1 MAQKDFKVKNG
12 IVVNDSSTF
21 LNALTVQGT
30 MTVSNGHDL
39 AVSGNI
45 TGKYAGFDSDFNA
58 KSTADLSEGSNL
70 YYTTARVDS
79 DIVASI
85 GTDPVIAGVSFY
97 NESSGGISIG
107 QDVNLG
113 DSTTSVL
120 NYAASDSGKS
130 VALGLTIPNQ
140 VSNFIGVT
148 GNAASNDLII
158 GYEGA
163 NTELIIKSGVG
174 KSPTNLDGGT
184 TLATLGTTGI
194 LTLTS
199 AQQSTNKTTGS
210 IVTAGG
216 IGADKDIR
224 AENFVA
230 VNNITVGT
238 NGTGKFIGD
247 VTGTVSDIS
256 NHTTTDLTEGT
267 NLYYTTVRFDSDL
280 GATTTSGL
288 PEGSNLYYTTARTDS
303 DAKRAI
309 SVNNTSGFGSLSYVD
324 STGVISYTGIS
335 TAQIRSQFSAGTGV
349 TLTSG
354 QIAIGQDVGLTD
366 SVQFAAGTFSG
377 NVTVDG
383 DLTVGGSYIL
393 NEQNDLRVTNALIK
407 LADSNTGDA
416 VDIGIVGRYSE
427 DAGVTIRRAGFF
439 RDATNGEW
447 YTFNNL
453 VQDGLDSNPAD
464 QTINRADPSFELGT
478 WNFKALR
485 GSYLGFDSDFR
496 VFSTNYT
503 EYDSDFTAVSAGR
516 YAINTTGGPV
526 TVTLPASPTTGD
538 YVRLIDISNWTNNSV
553 TLNRNGSTIESTAD
567 NFELD
572 IGQSII
578 ELIYINSTWQVYSS
592 IGQRGAQGA
601 KGDSADVTN
610 FASPSQAIAYSIAL
624 G

>member
-70 YYTTARVDS
+70 YYTTVRVDS

-174 KSPTNLDGGT
+174 KSPTNLGGGT

-216 IGADKDIR
+216 IGADKDVR

-230 VNNITVGT
+230 VNNITAGT

-288 PEGSNLYYTTARTDS
+288 PEGSNLYYTTARADS

-309 SVNNTSGFGSLSYVD
+309 SVNNTSGFGSLAYVD

-349 TLTSG
+349 TLSSG
-354 QIAIGQDVGLTD
+354 QISIGQDVGLTD

-464 QTINRADPSFELGT
+464 QTINRADASFELGT

-526 TVTLPASPTTGD
+526 TVTLPSSPTTGD
-538 YVRLIDISNWTNNSV
+538 YVRLIDISNWTDNSV

>member
-21 LNALTVQGT
+21 LNAVTVQGT

-58 KSTADLSEGSNL
+58 KSTTNLSEGTNL
-70 YYTTARVDS
+70 YYTTVRVDS
-79 DIVASI
+79 DIVSAI

-107 QDVNLG
+107 QDINLG
-113 DSTTSVL
+113 DSATSVI
-120 NYAASDSGKS
+120 NYSAFDSGIS

-148 GNAASNDLII
+148 GTAASNDIVI
-158 GYEGA
+158 GYEGS
-163 NTELIIKSGVG
+163 NTELKIKTGVG
-174 KSPTNLDGGT
+174 TSPVNLDGGS
-184 TLATLGTTGI
+184 TLLTLGTTGI
-194 LTLTS
+194 LTLTN

-216 IGADKDIR
+216 IGVDKDVR
-224 AENFVA
+224 AENFIA
-230 VNNITVGT
+230 VNNVTAGT
-238 NGTGKFIGD
+238 NGSGKFIGD

-256 NHTTTDLTEGT
+256 NHTTTDLAEGT

-280 GATTTSGL
+280 GATSTSSL
-288 PEGSNLYYTTARTDS
+288 PEGTNLYYTTARADS

-309 SVNNTSGFGSLSYVD
+309 SVNNASGFGSLAYVD

-349 TLTSG
+349 TLSSG
-354 QIAIGQDVGLTD
+354 QISIGQDVGLTD
-366 SVQFAAGTFSG
+366 SVQFAAGTISG
-377 NVTVDG
+377 NLIVDG

-453 VQDGLDSNPAD
+453 IQDGLDSSPAD
-464 QTINRADPSFELGT
+464 QTINRAAPSFELGT

-516 YAINTTGGPV
+516 YAINTTSGPI

-538 YVRLIDISNWTNNSV
+538 YIKLIDVSNWTNNSV
-553 TLNRNGSTIESTAD
+553 TVNRNGETIESTAD

-578 ELIYINSTWQVYSS
+578 EFIYINNTWQVYSS
-592 IGQRGAQGA
+592 IGQRGEKGD
-601 KGDSADVTN
+601 KGDSADVAN

>member
-21 LNALTVQGT
+21 LNAVTVQGT

-130 VALGLTIPNQ
+130 VALGITIPNQ

-148 GNAASNDLII
+148 GNAASNDLVI

-163 NTELIIKSGVG
+163 NTELKIKSGVG
-174 KSPTNLDGGT
+174 TSPTNLDGGT

-194 LTLTS
+194 LTLTN

-216 IGADKDIR
+216 IGVDKDVR
-224 AENFVA
+224 AENFIA
-230 VNNITVGT
+230 VNNITAGT
-238 NGTGKFIGD
+238 NGSGKFIGD

-256 NHTTTDLTEGT
+256 NHTTTDLTEGN

-280 GATTTSGL
+280 GATSTSGL
-288 PEGSNLYYTTARTDS
+288 PEGSNLYYTTARVDS

-309 SVNNTSGFGSLSYVD
+309 SVNNTSGFGSLAYVD

-538 YVRLIDISNWTNNSV
+538 YVRLIDISNWTDNSV

-592 IGQRGAQGA
+592 IGQRGAQGE

>member
-1 MAQKDFKVKNG
+1 MAYKDFKVKNG
-12 IVVNDSSTF
+12 IVVNDSATF
-21 LNALTVQGT
+21 LGDISVAGNSVLT
-30 MTVSNGHDL
+30 
-39 AVSGNI
+39 GNI
-45 TGKYAGFDSDFNA
+45 TVSGSITGNYAGFDSDFNA
-58 KSTADLSEGSNL
+58 KSTTNLSEGTNL
-70 YYTTARVDS
+70 YYTSVRVDS
-79 DIVASI
+79 DIVAAI

-97 NESSGGISIG
+97 NESAGGISIG
-107 QDVNLG
+107 QDINLG
-113 DSTTSVL
+113 DSAISVL
-120 NYAASDSGKS
+120 NYSSSDSGNA

-148 GNAASNDLII
+148 GTAASNDIVI
-158 GYEGA
+158 GYEAA
-163 NTELIIKSGVG
+163 NTELKIKSGVG
-174 KSPTNLDGGT
+174 TNPANIDAGT
-184 TLATLGTTGI
+184 TLVTLGTTGI
-194 LTLTS
+194 LTLTN

-216 IGADKDIR
+216 IGVDKDVR
-224 AENFVA
+224 AENFIA
-230 VNNITVGT
+230 VNNITAGT

-256 NHTTTDLTEGT
+256 NHTTTDLAEGN

-280 GATTTSGL
+280 GATSTSSL
-288 PEGSNLYYTTARTDS
+288 PEGSNLYYTTARADS

-309 SVNNTSGFGSLSYVD
+309 SVNNASGFGSLTYVD

-349 TLTSG
+349 TLSSG
-354 QIAIGQDVGLTD
+354 QISIGQDVGLTD
-366 SVQFAAGTFSG
+366 SVQFAAGTISG
-377 NVTVDG
+377 NLIVDG

-416 VDIGIVGRYSE
+416 VDIGIVGRYST

-453 VQDGLDSNPAD
+453 VQDGLDSSPAD
-464 QTINRADPSFELGT
+464 QTINIADPSFELGT

-516 YAINTTGGPV
+516 YAINTSGGSI
-526 TVTLPASPTTGD
+526 TVTLPSSPTTGD
-538 YVRLIDISNWTNNSV
+538 YIKLIDTSNWTDYPV
-553 TLNRNGSTIESTAD
+553 TINRNGETIEGTAD
-567 NFELD
+567 NFQLD

-578 ELIYINSTWQVYSS
+578 EFIYINNTWQVYSS
-592 IGQRGAQGA
+592 IGQRGEKGD